1 MTIVT
6 VSRQY
11 ASGGGEIAQIVAE
24 QLDADL
30 LDAELIHEVAQR
42 LGLPEDIVSEHD
54 ERGETVIARLV
65 NALRVSYPDVSAP
78 PDLLE
83 PPGDVPE
90 LSNRAYVQVIEQV
103 IREAARTDN
112 AVIVGRGSQ
121 FVLRN
126 DPNALHVHVFAPFDM
141 RVQTVVAEQSVS
153 LQEAERIVRDF
164 DGARARYARH
174 WYHSDWQSSEH
185 YHLMVN
191 AGRLDRHLAADLIV
205 AAAHNPAEPQSV

>member
-1 MTIVT
+1 MPVVT

-11 ASGGGEIAQIVAE
+11 ASGGGEIAQLVAE
-24 QLDADL
+24 RLGADL
-30 LDAELIHEVAQR
+30 LDRELIHEVAQR
-42 LGLPEDIVSEHD
+42 LGLPEDVVSEHD

-103 IREAARTDN
+103 IREGARSGN
-112 AVIVGRGSQ
+112 VVIVGRGSQ

-126 DPNALHVHVFAPFDM
+126 HPTALHVHLFAPFDQ
-141 RVQTVVAEQSVS
+141 RAQAVAVDQFLSV
-153 LQEAERIVRDF
+153 QEAERVVRDF

-174 WYHSDWQSSEH
+174 WYHADWEAADH

-191 AGRLDRHLAADLIV
+191 AGRLGRQGAADLIV
-205 AAAHNPAEPQSV
+205 AAALNAE

>member
-1 MTIVT
+1 MPIIT

-11 ASGGGEIAQIVAE
+11 ASGGGEIAQLAAE
-24 QLDADL
+24 RLGVDL
-30 LDAELIHEVAQR
+30 LDRELIHEVAQR

-54 ERGETVIARLV
+54 ERGETIIARLV
-65 NALRVSYPDVSAP
+65 NALRVSYPDASAP

-83 PPGDVPE
+83 PPGDVPD

-103 IREAARTDN
+103 IQEAARSGN
-112 AVIVGRGSQ
+112 AVIVGRGAQ

-126 DPNALHVHVFAPFDM
+126 HASALHVHVFAPFDI
-141 RVQTVVAEQSVS
+141 RASAVVNEQGVS

-174 WYHSDWQSSEH
+174 WYHADWQAPEH
-185 YHLMVN
+185 YHLMIN
-191 AGRLDRHLAADLIV
+191 GGRLDRELAADLVVEV
-205 AAAHNPAEPQSV
+205 ARSL

>member
-1 MTIVT
+1 MPIVT

-11 ASGGGEIAQIVAE
+11 ASGGGEIAQSVAE
-24 QLDADL
+24 RLDADL
-30 LDAELIHEVAQR
+30 LDRELIHEVAQR
-42 LGLPEDIVSEHD
+42 LGLPEDVVSEHD

-103 IREAARTDN
+103 IREAARNGN

-121 FVLRN
+121 FVLAN
-126 DPNALHVHVFAPFDM
+126 HPTALHVHVFAPLDV
-141 RVQTVVAEQSVS
+141 RVHAVVTEQSLS
-153 LQEAERIVRDF
+153 LQEAERVVRDF

-174 WYHSDWQSSEH
+174 WYHADWQSSDY

-191 AGRLDRHLAADLIV
+191 GGRLDRNLAADIIV
-205 AAAHNPAEPQSV
+205 ASARSLEQSS

>member
-1 MTIVT
+1 VPIVT

-11 ASGGGEIAQIVAE
+11 ASGGGEVAQLVAE
-24 QLDADL
+24 QLNADL
-30 LDAELIHEVAQR
+30 LDRELIQEVAQR
-42 LGLPEDIVSEHD
+42 LGLPEDVVSEHD

-103 IREAARTDN
+103 IREGARSGNT
-112 AVIVGRGSQ
+112 VIVGRGSQ

-126 DPNALHVHVFAPFDM
+126 HPTALHVHVFAPFDM
-141 RVQTVVAEQSVS
+141 RVHSVTVDQSLS
-153 LQEAERIVRDF
+153 IQEAERVVRDF

-174 WYHSDWQSSEH
+174 WYHADWQSADH

-191 AGRLDRHLAADLIV
+191 AGRMDRQLTAELIV
-205 AAAHNPAEPQSV
+205 AAARNSDQPV

>member
-1 MTIVT
+1 MPIVT
-6 VSRQY
+6 LSRQY
-11 ASGGGEIAQIVAE
+11 ASGGGEVAQLVAE
-24 QLDADL
+24 RLDADL
-30 LDAELIHEVAQR
+30 LDRGLIQEVALR

-103 IREAARTDN
+103 IREAARTGN

-121 FVLRN
+121 FVLAN
-126 DPNALHVHVFAPFDM
+126 HPTALHVHIFAPFDV
-141 RVQTVVAEQSVS
+141 RVQSVTVDQS
-153 LQEAERIVRDF
+153 LTIQEAERVVRDF

-174 WYHSDWQSSEH
+174 WYHANWEAADH

-191 AGRLDRHLAADLIV
+191 AGRLDRQLAADIIV
-205 AAAHNPAEPQSV
+205 AAARHADQPV

>member
-1 MTIVT
+1 VPIVT

-11 ASGGGEIAQIVAE
+11 ASGGGEIAQLVAE
-24 QLDADL
+24 QLGADL
-30 LDAELIHEVAQR
+30 LDRELIQEVGQR
-42 LGLPEDIVSEHD
+42 LGLPEDVVSEHD

-103 IREAARTDN
+103 IREATRTGN

-126 DPNALHVHVFAPFDM
+126 HPTALHVHVFAPFDV
-141 RVQTVVAEQSVS
+141 RVQSVAADQSLSVP
-153 LQEAERIVRDF
+153 EAERVVRDF

-174 WYHSDWQSSEH
+174 WYHADWESAEH
-185 YHLMVN
+185 YHLAIN
-191 AGRLDRHLAADLIV
+191 AGRLDRQLAADLIV
-205 AAAHNPAEPQSV
+205 ASAQSLAQEQ

>member
-1 MTIVT
+1 VPIVT

-11 ASGGGEIAQIVAE
+11 ASGGGEIAQLVAE

-30 LDAELIHEVAQR
+30 LDRALIQEVGQR
-42 LGLPEDIVSEHD
+42 LGLPEDVVSEHD

-103 IREAARTDN
+103 IIETARAGN

-126 DPNALHVHVFAPFDM
+126 HPTALHVHVFAPFDA
-141 RVQTVVAEQSVS
+141 RVQTVVVDQALSV
-153 LQEAERIVRDF
+153 QEAERVVRDF

-174 WYHSDWQSSEH
+174 WYHSDWTAPEH
-185 YHLMVN
+185 YHLAIN
-191 AGRLDRHLAADLIV
+191 AGRLDRQIAADLIV
-205 AAAHNPAEPQSV
+205 ASARSISQGS

>member
-1 MTIVT
+1 MPIVT

-11 ASGGGEIAQIVAE
+11 ASGGGEIAQTVAE

-42 LGLPEDIVSEHD
+42 LGLPEDVVSEHD

-103 IREAARTDN
+103 ILEAARTGN

-126 DPNALHVHVFAPFDM
+126 DPTAVHVHVFAPFDM
-141 RVQTVVAEQSVS
+141 RVQTVMREQSVS
-153 LQEAERIVRDF
+153 LPDAERILRDF
-164 DGARARYARH
+164 DGARGRYARH
-174 WYHSDWQSSEH
+174 WYHADWQSSEH
-185 YHLMVN
+185 YHLMLN
-191 AGRLDRHLAADLIV
+191 GGRLDRTLAAELVV
-205 AAAHNPAEPQSV
+205 AASRHPAQTPFP

>member
-1 MTIVT
+1 MPIVT

-11 ASGGGEIAQIVAE
+11 ASGGGEIAQVVAE
-24 QLDADL
+24 RLDADL
-30 LDAELIHEVAQR
+30 LDRELIHEVAQR
-42 LGLPEDIVSEHD
+42 LGLPEDVISEHD
-54 ERGETVIARLV
+54 ERGDTVIGRLV

-103 IREAARTDN
+103 IREAARTGN

-126 DPNALHVHVFAPFDM
+126 HPAALHVHVFAPFDTRARAVM
-141 RVQTVVAEQSVS
+141 QEQAIS
-153 LQEAERIVRDF
+153 LPEAERIVRDF

-174 WYHSDWQSSEH
+174 WYHADWQSAEH
-185 YHLMVN
+185 YHLMFN
-191 AGRLDRHLAADLIV
+191 AGHLSHQLAADLIV
-205 AAAHNPAEPQSV
+205 TAALELERAQL